1 MTAKRKR
8 HGSSLDDFL
17 GEDGALEQT
26 RAVAIKEVIAWQIE
40 KAMAERELSKAGMA
54 ELMKTSRSQLD
65 RLLDPKGANVTI
77 ETLQRAATVLGRQLR
92 VELV

>member
-1 MTAKRKR
+1 MARVGAGMQALAALAAMTAKRKH

-17 GEDGALEQT
+17 SEEGALEQT

-54 ELMKTSRSQLD
+54 EL
-65 RLLDPKGANVTI
+65 
-77 ETLQRAATVLGRQLR
+77 
-92 VELV
+92 